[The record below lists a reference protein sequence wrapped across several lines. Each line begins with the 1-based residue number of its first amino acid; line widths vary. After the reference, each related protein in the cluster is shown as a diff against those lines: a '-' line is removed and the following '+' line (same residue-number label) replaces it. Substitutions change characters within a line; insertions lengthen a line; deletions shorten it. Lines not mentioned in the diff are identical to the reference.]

1 MIPAKPFPTYTWRW
15 ISVTPSEGL
24 LKAPVFLGVLRV
36 LAAHEG
42 QAFSS
47 EPVHQGLA
55 AIQIE
60 LKDVLRSRS
69 RPVTLARDNR
79 RNIMRNSGQYWRGTG
94 LITQERGTI
103 HLTDL
108 GRRVA
113 SGAITQAEFAALMV
127 QQTVLPNRATY
138 NAVETVKWEK
148 AALEIRPLQLILQV
162 IDELGRQH
170 GGMTAAS
177 MNNDELIKVVIPL
190 AGAKADVATVAEH
203 VARYRRG
210 QLNLSGWPDCAPAA
224 NDKRLTYE
232 FLMFLASFGV
242 LRRDDTGSRRDA
254 WRFYLDEL
262 FDIDASTVPAGA
274 SIFEGDASAQQA
286 VEKVRHSPLP
296 SIIERQRILASVIA
310 RPKQSQFRSGVIK
323 ASEGRCL
330 ITGETISAVL
340 EAAHIVPVKHKGA
353 DERHN
358 GICLRVDI
366 HRLFDSGNLRIA
378 RDGAVTLSEAAAASP
393 NYQSLPTSVTIPEF
407 VNPANVAWRDS
418 YL

>member
-1 MIPAKPFPTYTWRW
+1 MILAKPFPTYKWRW
-15 ISVTPSEGL
+15 LSVTPSEGL

-42 QAFSS
+42 EPFSS
-47 EPVHQGLA
+47 DAVHQGLA
-55 AIQIE
+55 AIQVE
-60 LKDVLRSRS
+60 LEEVLRSRS
-69 RPVTLARDNR
+69 RSLTLARDQE
-79 RNIMRNSGQYWRGTG
+79 RNVIRNSGQYWRGTG

-103 HLTDL
+103 HLTNL

-113 SGAITQAEFAALMV
+113 SGAITQVEFAALMV
-127 QQTVLPNRATY
+127 QQTELPNRATY
-138 NAVETVKWEK
+138 KSAETAKWEQV
-148 AALEIRPLQLILQV
+148 ALEIRPLQLILQV
-162 IDELGRQH
+162 IDQLGRQH

-190 AGAKADVATVAEH
+190 AGVKASVATIAEH

-210 QLNLSGWPDCAPAA
+210 QLDLSSWPDCAPAA

-232 FLMFLASFGV
+232 FLVFLASFGV
-242 LRRDDTGSRRDA
+242 LRRCGAGPRRDE

-262 FDIDASTVPAGA
+262 FDVEASTAPAAA
-274 SIFEGDASAQQA
+274 SIFDGEASAQQA
-286 VEKVRHSPLP
+286 IEEVRHSPLP

-310 RPKQSQFRSGVIK
+310 RPNQSQFRSGVIK

-330 ITGETISAVL
+330 ITGETIPAVL

-353 DERHN
+353 DEWHN

-378 RDGAVTLSEAAAASP
+378 PNGAITLSEAAKASL
-393 NYQSLPTSVTIPEF
+393 NYKSLPTKVAIPGF